1 MDISIEGSQGLKNMS
16 VESLLFQ
23 IGNGGVQVRA
33 DGVCESPHRIAKKKK
48 SFLSHGKL
56 FYFFGNAVWRGEYS
70 S

>member
-1 MDISIEGSQGLKNMS
+1 

-56 FYFFGNAVWRGEYS
+56 FYFLAMPCGEENIRDFHIS
-70 S
+70 